1 MAWGKYHNRKVV
13 IDGITFDSQR
23 EGDYYC
29 ELKMLRMA
37 GEVIDF
43 ERQGRLSF
51 SRSLS
56 TPARQRER
64 LNTSLILLYI
74 IRTAAP
80 LLLMSRAIRP
90 TYIVSSGRC
99 CYTDIRT

>member
-37 GEVIDF
+37 GDGE
-43 ERQGRLSF
+43 SH
-51 SRSLS
+51 
-56 TPARQRER
+56 
-64 LNTSLILLYI
+64 
-74 IRTAAP
+74 
-80 LLLMSRAIRP
+80 
-90 TYIVSSGRC
+90 
-99 CYTDIRT
+99 

>member
-43 ERQGRLSF
+43 ERQVTFELQPKFKHSDF
-51 SRSLS
+51 NPRSLTGATAQLRYEETHS
-56 TPARQRER
+56 REDWFEK
-64 LNTSLILLYI
+64 I
-74 IRTAAP
+74 
-80 LLLMSRAIRP
+80 
-90 TYIVSSGRC
+90 GRN
-99 CYTDIRT
+99 YL